1 MSDNNDEPIYSMLS
15 GKILN
20 AAPCFFE
27 DPCPGGGPGLCTI
40 ETINTVAA
48 WEGIQGYNM
57 NDALVWCQDNSQGSG
72 CLGVWKEFQ
81 TSYVDGEPVTEEW
94 IKFAYCACP
103 WHTPNCFD

>member
-1 MSDNNDEPIYSMLS
+1 MTNKNDDNNDGPIYSMLS

-27 DPCPGGGPGLCTI
+27 DPCPTGGPGLCMV
-40 ETINTVAA
+40 EPINSWAA
-48 WEGIQGYNM
+48 WQGQGYNM

-72 CLGVWKEFQ
+72 CLGAYR
-81 TSYVDGEPVTEEW
+81 TMISGEEW
-94 IKFAYCACP
+94 VYFAYCACP